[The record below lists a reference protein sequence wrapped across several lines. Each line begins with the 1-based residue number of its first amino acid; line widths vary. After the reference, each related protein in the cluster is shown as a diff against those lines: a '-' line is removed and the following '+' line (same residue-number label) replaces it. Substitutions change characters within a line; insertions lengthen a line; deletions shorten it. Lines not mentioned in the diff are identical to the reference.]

1 MSIILKAIADQK
13 TPEEEDEEED
23 DVKEFLTLLTTTVT
37 ENLGDTS
44 SVPAGVTLFWTL
56 AHYRPSTLDNLL
68 PTIMKTFSKLCK
80 DHITMTH
87 QGSQTS
93 TSKDNANLEFEA
105 KMTTKLLEKILKLCA
120 SRISNLGDQRRI
132 FLSLLAQL
140 IERSLDKDTLEKL
153 SRLLKLGVF
162 ENRSFPTTKE
172 KAAIL
177 SKMMV
182 FEIRGSLLCQKNFI
196 RLLLIFLK
204 MIHLVVPSLL
214 LEWNN
219 HLW

>member
-1 MSIILKAIADQK
+1 MFWNGKPEWIVSNLSYLQKLLEKCIKSDNHDIQEVLQRVLSIILKAIADQK

-140 IERSLDKDTLEKL
+140 IERSLDKDTF
-153 SRLLKLGVF
+153 R
-162 ENRSFPTTKE
+162 
-172 KAAIL
+172 
-177 SKMMV
+177 
-182 FEIRGSLLCQKNFI
+182 KNYQDC
-196 RLLLIFLK
+196 
-204 MIHLVVPSLL
+204 
-214 LEWNN
+214 
-219 HLW
+219 